1 MKVEGLII
9 LSSAVPGLRDLWWV
23 NDGGDGLGFMPFR
36 SEDRGS
42 NWKALS
48 PYPIPGNRFRDMTSL
63 DETTYTVQDKDWI
76 ERGTFGHYIVRVPGS
91 PIYGEVISGRAILAS
106 QPKHVGVT
114 LNGKTIPVARVDGA
128 AGDIWLAT
136 GVGLN
141 LDANWKELPLAVPQP
156 GDVLVVTYYQL
167 TNFVDPTPEA
177 RSYYTVVPVLANGNL
192 EHEPGAFGSEI
203 INTLEVDKMD
213 YMQAEM
219 VRRNAWLFEQSGEP
233 AHLLIKRTKGK
244 PCGCKTE
251 GQARTGCEVCFE
263 TGIVGGYYGPYDFLF
278 IDPDS
283 AATKELDEGGV
294 KVTRQSRSY
303 LGPGLVVQAGDMIIR
318 KNGER
323 MVISAPVYKSP
334 RGVLLQQ
341 DFDVNLLP
349 AGDTRYR
356 VPLRPPLSPI
366 IYDPR
371 TQAPP
376 PDAAGEPVVD
386 PRSNPPD
393 KPWDN
398 ARVPVGR
405 TVTFGNIES

>member
-1 MKVEGLII
+1 
-9 LSSAVPGLRDLWWV
+9 
-23 NDGGDGLGFMPFR
+23 
-36 SEDRGS
+36 
-42 NWKALS
+42 
-48 PYPIPGNRFRDMTSL
+48 
-63 DETTYTVQDKDWI
+63 
-76 ERGTFGHYIVRVPGS
+76 
-91 PIYGEVISGRAILAS
+91 
-106 QPKHVGVT
+106 
-114 LNGKTIPVARVDGA
+114 
-128 AGDIWLAT
+128 
-136 GVGLN
+136 
-141 LDANWKELPLAVPQP
+141 
-156 GDVLVVTYYQL
+156 
-167 TNFVDPTPEA
+167 
-177 RSYYTVVPVLANGNL
+177 
-192 EHEPGAFGSEI
+192 
-203 INTLEVDKMD
+203 
-213 YMQAEM
+213 
-219 VRRNAWLFEQSGEP
+219 
-233 AHLLIKRTKGK
+233 
-244 PCGCKTE
+244 
-251 GQARTGCEVCFE
+251 
-263 TGIVGGYYGPYDFLF
+263 
-278 IDPDS
+278 
-283 AATKELDEGGV
+283 
-294 KVTRQSRSY
+294 
-303 LGPGLVVQAGDMIIR
+303 MIIR